1 MNKVKL
7 GSCVSVTR
15 GTTLSGSFYS
25 EKGEKIRLTLGNFD
39 YPGGGFKE
47 NSSKKDIFFIG
58 KVKEN
63 FILKKGDII
72 TPLTEQVV
80 GLLGETAKIPE
91 NDKYIQSGDIGLLKP
106 DLTKIDPNFLY
117 YLLPTKYVK
126 TQLGSA
132 AQQTKIRHTSPLK
145 IMDCYVYLPELALQK
160 KIGSFFSK
168 IDKKI
173 QINKKQIETLKSLAK
188 TIYDYWFVQFDFPNE
203 EGRPYKS
210 SGGKMVWNE
219 ELKREIPEYWTVKN
233 LSEVSDIVMGC
244 SPKGDTINTAGDGL
258 LFFQGASDFGNVY
271 PIETAYTTAPI
282 RIAKKGDLMI
292 SVRAP
297 VGDINFTL
305 TRCCIGRGLAAISTD
320 KLSKSYLW
328 CFLNNQ
334 KAHFSILNRI
344 GTTFGCL
351 SKNDLYKIKIVLPTK
366 NVYNNFISIT
376 EPLEKSIRLAHLENT
391 NLTKLKS
398 FLLPLLMNGQV
409 TFKEAKEI

>member
-1 MNKVKL
+1 MTKL
-7 GSCVSVTR
+7 CNCVEI
-15 GTTLSGSFYS
+15 L
-25 EKGEKIRLTLGNFD
+25 D
-39 YPGGGFKE
+39 YKRIPI
-47 NSSKKDIFFIG
+47 SKKDRQS
-58 KVKEN
+58 
-63 FILKKGDII
+63 LKKIYPYYGAQGII
-72 TPLTEQVV
+72 DYV
-80 GLLGETAKIPE
+80 
-91 NDKYIQSGDIGLLKP
+91 DKYIFDGEYILVAEDGENLKSRNQSIATWAEGKFWVNNHAHILGKKENYNLKYIYYVLSLIDLSGLI
-106 DLTKIDPNFLY
+106 T
-117 YLLPTKYVK
+117 
-126 TQLGSA
+126 GSA
-132 AQQTKIRHTSPLK
+132 QPKLSQDNLSSLELN
-145 IMDCYVYLPELALQK
+145 LPNIDIQNKVAEFLFN
-160 KIGSFFSK
+160 IDSK
-168 IDKKI
+168 I
-173 QINKKQIETLKSLAK
+173 QNNKKQIETLESLAK
-188 TIYDYWFVQFDFPNE
+188 SIYDYWFVQFDFPNE
-203 EGRPYKS
+203 EGKPYKA

-376 EPLEKSIRLAHLENT
+376 EPLEKSIRLAHLEST
-391 NLTKLKS
+391 NLTKLKN

>member
-1 MNKVKL
+1 MKL
-7 GSCVSVTR
+7 
-15 GTTLSGSFYS
+15 F
-25 EKGEKIRLTLGNFD
+25 KIGEICD
-39 YPGGGFKE
+39 IV
-47 NSSKKDIFFIG
+47 SSKRIFEEEYTDEGIPFIRG
-58 KVKEN
+58 QEVSNGTINDESFN
-63 FILKKGDII
+63 DFECYISELRYNEIATRYNIPHKGDILI
-72 TPLTEQVV
+72 TAVGTIGNVVQLTTERKFYFKDGNILWLKNFTNEVDASYLNYYFQT
-80 GLLGETAKIPE
+80 LFFKKIL
-91 NDKYIQSGDIGLLKP
+91 NFSLIGAVQKA
-106 DLTKIDPNFLY
+106 LTI
-117 YLLPTKYVK
+117 TKLS
-126 TQLGSA
+126 QLEIS
-132 AQQTKIRHTSPLK
+132 
-145 IMDCYVYLPELALQK
+145 LPELDYQK
-160 KIGSFFSK
+160 RISLLLSY
-168 IDKKI
+168 IDAKI
-173 QINKKQIETLKSLAK
+173 QNNKKQIETLESLAK
-188 TIYDYWFVQFDFPNE
+188 SIYDYWFVQFDFPNE

-244 SPKGDTINTAGDGL
+244 SPKGDTINTEGDGL

-366 NVYNNFISIT
+366 NVYINFISIT